1 MQATLVISL
10 DFELFWGMQD
20 CSTLEKYQ
28 ENVLGG
34 RKAIPELLEMF
45 QKHDVHATW
54 ATVGFQFAQSFDEVQ
69 KYFPKEK
76 LRPVYKNRRLSTY
89 NCFQYIGKN
98 EDEAPC
104 FYAPSLIKKIAQY
117 DGQEIASHTF
127 SHYYCKEPGQT
138 GEQFRADMTAAINI
152 AEEYGY
158 KLTSVVLPRNQCTS
172 RYITILKELG
182 FTAYRDEE
190 NDWIHK
196 KISFRPLM
204 RSLRLMD
211 VYVPLTGQGGYV
223 PKNEEEIINLM
234 GSRMYKPFFKPLSVL
249 ERMKVHRIKKQMLH
263 AAKKGLMFH
272 LWWHP
277 HNIGI
282 MTEYHLKQLEEIL
295 CYYDELRE
303 KYNMRS
309 LNMRESAEEILNG

>member
-172 RYITILKELG
+172 RYITILNELG

-223 PKNEEEIINLM
+223 PKNEEGIINLM